1 MSSTFPP
8 PGIKQSGKATF
19 ACELVRI
26 ASFAPFASFARV
38 ALVSLGLLLALA
50 PTLAADEAELK
61 AAIVFNVLVFV
72 EWPDE
77 QKTIELCASADNPLL
92 PALRRLEGR
101 DVRNRTFRV
110 HELATDAPP
119 ASCRAAF
126 VDASDRTKRALMVK
140 NLSDFGVF
148 MISDDAEAPPRSTA
162 VIMQRAGARI
172 ALDVNLPA
180 VRQARVQVSSK
191 LLRLARTVNE

>member
-1 MSSTFPP
+1 
-8 PGIKQSGKATF
+8 
-19 ACELVRI
+19 VRI
-26 ASFAPFASFARV
+26 ASFASFARA

-50 PTLAADEAELK
+50 PALAADESELK

-77 QKTIELCASADNPLL
+77 LKTIELCTSADNPLL
-92 PALRRLEGR
+92 PALRRLDGR
-101 DVRNRTFRV
+101 DVRNRAFRLQEV
-110 HELATDAPP
+110 ATDVPP

-126 VDASDRTKRALMVK
+126 VDAADRTKRALMVK
-140 NLSDFGVF
+140 NLAEAGVF
-148 MISDDAEAPPRSTA
+148 MISDDAEAPSRSTA
-162 VIMQRAGARI
+162 VIMQRAGTRI

-191 LLRLARTVNE
+191 LLRLARTVKE